1 MAKKTGKANDLVLF
15 LMTVDRDKL
24 WDLSEH
30 KETRTLSQ
38 NAYFHR
44 LVGLL
49 AKGEQAAFSRKKNE
63 LIMAYGVH
71 EFLRDKNGDLLIE
84 YLPDND
90 DYKNHETKHYYP
102 TQYGGEVRGVTVRAF
117 LLLIGTHQ
125 YTTTD
130 FVHLLECTRNE
141 CLGADIPIEE
151 VETLEEKRL
160 MQELRK
166 RADAEKNKGGSNKPR
181 DTGKS

>member
-1 MAKKTGKANDLVLF
+1 MKRTGKANDLVLF

-49 AKGEQAAFSRKKNE
+49 AKGEQAAFFRKKNE
-63 LIMAYGVH
+63 LIMSYGVH
-71 EFLRDKNGDLLIE
+71 EFLRDKNGDLFIE

-125 YTTTD
+125 YSTTE
-130 FVHLLECTRNE
+130 FVHLLDCTRNE

-166 RADAEKNKGGSNKPR
+166 RADAEQKNKGGSDKPR
-181 DTGKS
+181 DKGKS